1 MKHRDP
7 STRFTQNGKK
17 KKNLFVHEIYMVPAI
32 TCIYILIKQ
41 FLIKEDE
48 LREMSNL

>member
-1 MKHRDP
+1 
-7 STRFTQNGKK
+7 
-17 KKNLFVHEIYMVPAI
+17 MVPAI

-48 LREMSNL
+48 LREMSNLKRPT